1 MAPTALLSVF
11 DKTGLA
17 HLATTLQ
24 QRHGFQLVCSG
35 GTAQLLREEA
45 GLTVTAVADHTGA
58 PELLNG
64 RVKTL
69 HPHIHGG
76 ILADR
81 HKPEHLEDLQRQGI
95 PPIDLVVVN
104 LYPFESTVAD
114 ATVTW
119 EQAIEVIDIGGPA
132 MLRAAAK
139 NHAHV
144 SVLTAASQYAPFL
157 ETLAAGGVDLQQRRQ
172 LALVAF
178 RHSARYEAAVSQWFG
193 TQLEEEPEQLQLTL
207 PQRQRLRYGENPHQP
222 ALWYGESQVG
232 WGAARQLQGKQ
243 LSFNNLLDLDAAL
256 ASVQEFPPEQAAAVV
271 VKHTNPCGVATGA
284 DLATALQRALAADEV
299 SAFGSVVAVNQP
311 LDAAAAAQLAAIF
324 VECVVAPGVTVE
336 ALECLARKPNLR
348 LLTLDQAA
356 VAGASGQQLRTILG
370 GVLVQ
375 QRDQQPVDPST
386 WQVVSTAQPD
396 ATLLAELDFA
406 WRVVRHV
413 RSNAIVV
420 SRGQRTLGIGAGQ
433 MNRVGAAELALAAAG
448 ERAQG
453 AVLASDGFFPFPDTV
468 RLAAGSGIR
477 ALIQPGGSK
486 RDEESIAACNARGL
500 VMICTGRRHFLH

>member
-193 TQLEEEPEQLQLTL
+193 AQLEEEPEQLQLTL

-375 QRDQQPVDPST
+375 QRDQQPVDRST

-448 ERAQG
+448 GRAQG

-468 RLAAGSGIR
+468 HLAAGSGIR

>member
-1 MAPTALLSVF
+1 MAPTALLSVS
-11 DKTGLA
+11 DKTGLV
-17 HLATTLQ
+17 HLATALQ
-24 QRHGFQLVCSG
+24 QRHGFQLICSG
-35 GTAQLLREEA
+35 GTARLLREEA
-45 GLTVTAVADHTGA
+45 GLTVTTVADHTGA

-69 HPHIHGG
+69 HPRIHGG

-104 LYPFESTVAD
+104 LYPFEATVAD
-114 ATVTW
+114 SAVTW
-119 EQAIEVIDIGGPA
+119 DQAVEVIDIGGPA

-144 SVLTAASQYAPFL
+144 SVLTAPGQYEPFL
-157 ETLAAGGVDLQQRRQ
+157 EALAAGGVDLQQRRR
-172 LALVAF
+172 LALAAF
-178 RHSARYEAAVSQWFG
+178 RHSAHYDAAVSQWFG
-193 TQLEEEPEQLQLTL
+193 DRLEDPALQLTL

-232 WGAARQLQGKQ
+232 WGAARQLQGKK

-256 ASVQEFPPEQAAAVV
+256 TSVQDFPPEQAAAVV
-271 VKHTNPCGVATGA
+271 VKHTNPCGVATGT
-284 DLATALQRALAADEV
+284 DLATALQRALAADAV

-311 LDAAAAAQLAAIF
+311 LDVAAAARLASVF
-324 VECVVAPGVTVE
+324 VECAVAPEVTAE
-336 ALECLARKPNLR
+336 ALECLARKPDLR
-348 LLTLDQAA
+348 LLTMDRAA

-375 QRDQQPVDPST
+375 QRDHEPVDRCG
-386 WQVVSTAQPD
+386 WQVVGTAQPD
-396 ATLLAELDFA
+396 AALLAELDFA

-420 SRGQRTLGIGAGQ
+420 SRDQQTLGIGAGQ
-433 MNRVGAAELALAAAG
+433 MNRVGAAKLALEAAG
-448 ERAQG
+448 ERAHG
-453 AVLASDGFFPFPDTV
+453 AVLASDGFFPFSDTV
-468 RLAAGSGIR
+468 HLAAGAGIR

-486 RDEESIAACNARGL
+486 RDEESIAACNAHGL